1 MGNYQNIKT
10 LKPADIENRK
20 AYLIGGG
27 VGSLSAAAFLIMD
40 GHMDGKNIT
49 ILEKSGIIGGSLDGG
64 GNAEDGFIIRGG
76 REMEE
81 HFECA
86 WDLFARIPS
95 TIDPERS
102 VLDEFREL
110 NIWDPNVAACRVIR
124 NCGDDAHMDTLGLDK
139 ASIKAVRKMLL
150 VTEEELGAKTIKE
163 YFNPS
168 FFETNMWCFWRSMFA
183 FEDWHS
189 AVEMKR
195 YFERF
200 IHLMPGMSKLKGILF
215 SKYNQYES
223 FILPLKKW
231 LISKDVNFVYNAQV
245 ESLDIDIIG
254 DRKTVTTTRLNGS
267 GTNETIPVDKKDL
280 VFVTLGSMTEN
291 STLGSM
297 DKAPVLNRDEGA
309 SWKLWK
315 NIANKHHDFGKP
327 DVFCSNIDQSKW
339 ESFTVTCTD
348 SPIADY
354 LKKLTGRDPYS
365 GRAVTGGIVTI
376 SDSSWLMSVTCSR
389 QPHFSNQPK
398 NVLVLW
404 AYGLFPDNIG
414 DFVKKKM
421 SDCTGAELM
430 TELLYHLGLKDQIP
444 EILKTVNVIPCMMPY
459 ITSQFM
465 PRVQGDRPK
474 VVPKGSANLAFMGQ
488 FVEQP
493 GDCVFT
499 VEYSVRSAM
508 TGVYTL
514 LNLERKVPEVFPSKY
529 DLRYI
534 MGAMKTM
541 YPEGEMPGENLL
553 KKFLKKTS
561 FKDLI

>member
-254 DRKTVTTTRLNGS
+254 DRKTVTTIRLNGS

-309 SWKLWK
+309 SWKL
-315 NIANKHHDFGKP
+315 
-327 DVFCSNIDQSKW
+327 
-339 ESFTVTCTD
+339 
-348 SPIADY
+348 
-354 LKKLTGRDPYS
+354 
-365 GRAVTGGIVTI
+365 
-376 SDSSWLMSVTCSR
+376 
-389 QPHFSNQPK
+389 
-398 NVLVLW
+398 
-404 AYGLFPDNIG
+404 
-414 DFVKKKM
+414 
-421 SDCTGAELM
+421 
-430 TELLYHLGLKDQIP
+430 
-444 EILKTVNVIPCMMPY
+444 
-459 ITSQFM
+459 
-465 PRVQGDRPK
+465 
-474 VVPKGSANLAFMGQ
+474 
-488 FVEQP
+488 
-493 GDCVFT
+493 
-499 VEYSVRSAM
+499 
-508 TGVYTL
+508 
-514 LNLERKVPEVFPSKY
+514 
-529 DLRYI
+529 
-534 MGAMKTM
+534 
-541 YPEGEMPGENLL
+541 
-553 KKFLKKTS
+553 
-561 FKDLI
+561 